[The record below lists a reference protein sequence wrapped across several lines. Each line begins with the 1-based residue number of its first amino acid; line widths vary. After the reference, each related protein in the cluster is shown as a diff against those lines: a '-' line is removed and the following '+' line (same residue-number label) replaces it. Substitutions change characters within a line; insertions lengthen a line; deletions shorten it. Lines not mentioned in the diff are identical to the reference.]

1 MAKKQTTK
9 AKSTSNEN
17 KPGRFKHLCWIITM
31 LVWVLLLASLLSYH
45 PGDWPSHYV
54 SPHNVPMQNWVGKF
68 GAAVSSKIYLMLGP
82 GIWMIMAGILAV
94 LVSTAMGRKITQP
107 IIRVI
112 GTVILAIATSTM
124 LGLIDTHKFGTW
136 MINLLHNVPADG
148 MQNPEGSGGLLAIFI
163 NNELTSRFSTFGT
176 WMILIVG
183 FWLGALLAVD
193 QLVLAVP
200 RIFAKLVNAITGI
213 NLPRP
218 VLVGRFPKLW
228 GRNSDVTDKPA
239 AKTKS
244 ASNNK
249 RKSKAKVDEHID
261 EDAGGYGGIES
272 FDPEEAI
279 AEEPDEELQDEEAV
293 EQEAV
298 CEEEEVQEEETD
310 EEAVE
315 EDGEMDAESLRE
327 KFKNLPIN
335 FAKTSKKKTDAPPR
349 EIDYSGYQFPGMD
362 ILVEPESNFSEI
374 LETWVREQAVELET
388 TLQTYRIEG
397 EVVGVD
403 SGPVITL
410 YEVRLAPGTKVS
422 SVNAIS
428 SDIARAMK
436 AQNIRVVANIPG
448 KDTIGIEVP
457 NLQKEKVRLK
467 ELMTVDSASVAKMR
481 LPMFLGKDASGNP
494 LVGDL
499 TSMPHML
506 IAGTT
511 GSGKSVCMNSIIMS
525 FLFTKRPDELKLVL
539 VDPKMV
545 EMSQFKDIPHLMCP
559 VVTDMNKAAAIL
571 EWAVTKMDERYALLA
586 EAGVRDIV
594 SYNELGWDE
603 IKLRMQ
609 PATQEEEVRIP
620 KKLPYMVFIIDELAD
635 LMMTNKEVETFIV
648 RIAQKARAVGLH
660 LILATQ
666 RPQAN
671 VVTGLIKSNMPCRV
685 AFKVASGM
693 DSRIVLDQKGAE
705 LLLGQGDMMY
715 LSPRTSKISRA
726 QGTLVDDKEIRD
738 SVKFLKTVSTQNF
751 ETQLVQIKQP
761 GIGGESNGERDE
773 LFDDAVRVVLESQR
787 GSVSLL
793 QRRLT
798 IGYSRA
804 SRLIE
809 EIADA
814 GIIGEYKGSQARE
827 VNMTLEEFEA
837 LKAQA
842 EQGDLLPGGL
852 DERPADT
859 TEPDEAFEYDNDDD
873 DSVPDEMDD
882 EYRN

>member
-1 MAKKQTTK
+1 MAKKQNNK
-9 AKSTSNEN
+9 SKSKSTAQ
-17 KPGRFKHLCWIITM
+17 PGSSFKHFCWIACLLI
-31 LVWVLLLASLLSYH
+31 WVLLLTSLLSYH
-45 PGDWPSHYV
+45 PGDWPSHHV
-54 SPHNVPMQNWVGKF
+54 SPHNAPIENWVGKF
-68 GAAVSSKIYLMLGP
+68 GAVVSAKIYLMFGP
-82 GIWMIMAGILAV
+82 GIWMIMAGMCAALIT
-94 LVSTAMGRKITQP
+94 TALGRKITQP
-107 IIRVI
+107 ILRPIGMVI
-112 GTVILAIATSTM
+112 IAVTTSCLLALTDSQRLGTM
-124 LGLIDTHKFGTW
+124 L
-136 MINLLHNVPADG
+136 INLLHNVPADG
-148 MQNPEGSGGLLAIFI
+148 MENPEGSGGLLAIFI
-163 NNELTSRFSTFGT
+163 NKELVYYFSTFGT
-176 WMILIVG
+176 WIILIVG

-193 QLVLAVP
+193 QIVLAIP
-200 RIFAKLVNAITGI
+200 RIFANIVNAITGI
-213 NLPRP
+213 NIPRP
-218 VLVGRFPKLW
+218 VLVGRFPKFW
-228 GRNSDVTDKPA
+228 GRNQDTTKPKA
-239 AKTKS
+239 TKS
-244 ASNNK
+244 TATAK
-249 RKSKAKVDEHID
+249 RKRKEQVEEHID

-272 FDPEEAI
+272 FDPEENV
-279 AEEPDEELQDEEAV
+279 AEEPDAEIQDEVQYE
-293 EQEAV
+293 EIQEEE
-298 CEEEEVQEEETD
+298 EEEEVD
-310 EEAVE
+310 
-315 EDGEMDAESLRE
+315 DGSLDADALRE

-335 FAKTSKKKTDAPPR
+335 FAKAKQGKKTEPHR

-362 ILVEPESNFSEI
+362 TLVEPETNFSEI

-388 TLQTYRIEG
+388 TLQTYRIDG
-397 EVVGVD
+397 EVVGID

-410 YEVRLAPGTKVS
+410 YEIRLAPGTKVA

-457 NLQKEKVRLK
+457 NSQKEKVRLK
-467 ELMTVDSASVAKMR
+467 ELMTVDSEAVAKMR

-571 EWAVTKMDERYALLA
+571 EWAVTKMDERYELLA
-586 EAGVRDIV
+586 EAGVRDI
-594 SYNELGWDE
+594 SGYNDLGWEE
-603 IKLRMQ
+603 IKERME
-609 PATQEEEVRIP
+609 PTTPEEEARIP
-620 KKLPYMVFIIDELAD
+620 KKLPFMVFIIDELAD
-635 LMMTNKEVETFIV
+635 LMMTNKEVENFIV

-715 LSPRTSKISRA
+715 LSPRTSKITRA

-761 GIGGESNGERDE
+761 GLGAESNGERDE

-837 LKAQA
+837 LKSQA
-842 EQGDLLPGGL
+842 EQGDLLEGGL
-852 DERPADT
+852 EERPADT
-859 TEPDEAFEYDNDDD
+859 TEPEDTFGLEDDD
-873 DSVPDEMDD
+873 DSVPNEMDD

>member
-1 MAKKQTTK
+1 MAKRQTKKKKTT
-9 AKSTSNEN
+9 AKDQ
-17 KPGRFKHLCWIITM
+17 PGRFKHVCWIGIA
-31 LVWVLLLASLLSYH
+31 LIWILLLTSLISYH
-45 PGDWPSHYV
+45 PGDWPAHNV
-54 SPHNVPMQNWVGKF
+54 APHNPQFENWIGKF
-68 GAAVSSKIYLMLGP
+68 GAAVSSKIYLMIGP
-82 GIWMIMAGILAV
+82 GIWMVMTGLLWTLIA
-94 LVSTAMGRKITQP
+94 TAFGRKITQP
-107 IIRVI
+107 IIRII
-112 GTVILAIATSTM
+112 GVVILALSTSAL
-124 LGLIDTHKFGTW
+124 LGLFGPENMGTFFV
-136 MINLLHNVPADG
+136 NLIHNTPADG
-148 MQNPEGSGGLLAIFI
+148 MENPEGSGGLIAVFI
-163 NNELTSRFSTFGT
+163 NSELTGRFSTLGT
-176 WMILIVG
+176 AVILVFA

-193 QLVLAVP
+193 QLILAVP
-200 RIFAKLVNAITGI
+200 RAIVRLINAITGI

-218 VLVGRFPKLW
+218 VLVGRFPKFW
-228 GRNSDVTDKPA
+228 SRSKTAVAQKSAKSKPKR
-239 AKTKS
+239 KTK
-244 ASNNK
+244 AQIQEE
-249 RKSKAKVDEHID
+249 EHID
-261 EDAGGYGGIES
+261 EDAGGYAGTES
-272 FDPEEAI
+272 FDPEENL
-279 AEEPDEELQDEEAV
+279 AEEPDAEMQEEIEYEEVKEAPEEVEEEA
-293 EQEAV
+293 
-298 CEEEEVQEEETD
+298 
-310 EEAVE
+310 AVE
-315 EDGEMDAESLRE
+315 DDELDAETLRE

-335 FAKTSKKKTDAPPR
+335 FAKTNKSQKAEPHR
-349 EIDYSGYQFPGMD
+349 EIDYSGYQFPSMD
-362 ILVEPESNFSEI
+362 LLVEPENNFSEF
-374 LETWVREQAVELET
+374 LETWVREQAIELES

-410 YEVRLAPGTKVS
+410 YEIRLAPGTKVA

-457 NLQKEKVRLK
+457 NSKKEKVRLK
-467 ELMTVDSASVAKMR
+467 ELMTVDSEAVAKMR

-559 VVTDMNKAAAIL
+559 VVTDMNKASAIL

-586 EAGVRDIV
+586 EAGVRDIT
-594 SYNELGWDE
+594 SYNELGWEE
-603 IKLRMQ
+603 IKERME
-609 PATQEEEVRIP
+609 PSTPEEEARIP

-635 LMMTNKEVETFIV
+635 LMMTNKEVESHIV

-715 LSPRTSKISRA
+715 VSPRTSKITRS

-761 GIGGESNGERDE
+761 GIGDNGDADRDE
-773 LFDDAVRVVLESQR
+773 LFEDAVRVVLESQR

-804 SRLIE
+804 SRLVE
-809 EIADA
+809 QIADA

-827 VNMTLEEFEA
+827 VNMTLEEYEA
-837 LKAQA
+837 LQAQA
-842 EQGDLLPGGL
+842 ELGDLLPGNPE
-852 DERPADT
+852 ERLADT
-859 TEPDEAFEYDNDDD
+859 TEPEEEFEYENDSDD
-873 DSVPDEMDD
+873 DSVPDEMDG